1 MLVVKLHCLIKMEIF
16 QNIMIKQYK
25 HVLPIVVLV
34 TMVHLMV
41 IADSNRKQIHHK
53 MIKKQKYIMMQ
64 KKNKN

>member
-1 MLVVKLHCLIKMEIF
+1 
-16 QNIMIKQYK
+16 MIKQYK

>member
-1 MLVVKLHCLIKMEIF
+1 MLAVKLHYLIKMEIF